1 LYLKH
6 GDKVITTANFLGHLD
21 NAIE

>member
-1 LYLKH
+1 LYLKR